1 MPSSSK
7 LRELVRL
14 AENAIVAD
22 ERDMRPCTEADKK
35 TYWPGHE
42 KADIILGDFA
52 IYFIDRTPKP
62 VVPHPCLWCGCHP
75 CRVNCPV
82 PSAKCMCGKC
92 EDCLK

>member
-7 LRELVRL
+7 LRELARL
-14 AENAIVAD
+14 VSLAIAAD
-22 ERDMRPCTEADKK
+22 ERDMRPLKPGDNF
-35 TYWPGHE
+35 WPGHE

-82 PSAKCMCGKC
+82 PTAKDVILPNRK
-92 EDCLK
+92 